1 MRAVLISIALGVSA
15 QAADYYVATNGNDT
29 TGTGSIGSPYATLA
43 KAVSVMSAGDATH
56 MRGGR
61 YSTSSQINMTAIGS
75 SGSRYTVTNYP
86 GEVPILDYTAEAR
99 GSSDGIRITGAYWQ
113 LYGLVITNAAHN
125 GLNIRGASSVGAGSF
140 NWIERCCFVGCS
152 NSGFMV
158 GCSSSVTYLPG
169 SNTILNCDAVRNFDG
184 PVGGNADGF
193 SAKWYIGPGNQF
205 MGCRSWQN
213 SDDGWDLWMGQNPVV
228 ISNCWAFQNG
238 SNVWNSSSFAGNGD
252 GFKLGGNYVAANH
265 HLMYALSYQNVGTT
279 GNGVDQNDNTGNLTV
294 DQVTSWGNINA
305 NFNLDHDN
313 EGGNESHL
321 IRNCVSLLGGTSDA
335 FTSNTTQ
342 QSNSWQVISGSVT
355 SNDFVSMDASQLTAA
370 RQADGSLPVITL
382 VHPVAGGRL
391 VDKGIIIPGYFYCGS
406 APDLGAFETCSSNL
420 PPSITQ
426 QPQSTTNCAG
436 ATATFSVTASGTAPL
451 YYQWQTN
458 SVNLVNG
465 GDYSGVTSNVL
476 TVSPVSSADAGS
488 YQCIVTNASGSLT
501 SSVATLTV
509 TAKSSDPTSATA
521 SATTICNGQSTAL
534 TLNGGGGGTSETI
547 HWYGGSCGGTS
558 VGTGNGLSV
567 SPTASTTYYGRY
579 EDGAP
584 CSYTSACASV
594 TITVNAK
601 SSDPTSATASA
612 TTICNGQSTAL
623 TLNGGAGGTSETIHW
638 YGGSCGGTSVGTGN
652 GLSVSPTASTTYY
665 GCYED
670 GAPCSYTS
678 ACASVTI
685 TVLTDPFQR
694 WQLLYFGCTNSGSVC
709 AQAAPDADP
718 YGKGISNTN
727 QFLAGL
733 NPTNLASVFT
743 IVAVGQS
750 GGTNTVTW
758 KGSGGDVNAAS
769 FCGPTVIT
777 NIVQGSVGA
786 VGGYT
791 NNFTDIS
798 GPMVVVPAGDTVTN
812 YSDASGTNVYYR
824 IRLGP

>member
-1 MRAVLISIALGVSA
+1 
-15 QAADYYVATNGNDT
+15 
-29 TGTGSIGSPYATLA
+29 
-43 KAVSVMSAGDATH
+43 
-56 MRGGR
+56 
-61 YSTSSQINMTAIGS
+61 
-75 SGSRYTVTNYP
+75 
-86 GEVPILDYTAEAR
+86 
-99 GSSDGIRITGAYWQ
+99 
-113 LYGLVITNAAHN
+113 
-125 GLNIRGASSVGAGSF
+125 
-140 NWIERCCFVGCS
+140 
-152 NSGFMV
+152 
-158 GCSSSVTYLPG
+158 
-169 SNTILNCDAVRNFDG
+169 
-184 PVGGNADGF
+184 
-193 SAKWYIGPGNQF
+193 
-205 MGCRSWQN
+205 
-213 SDDGWDLWMGQNPVV
+213 
-228 ISNCWAFQNG
+228 
-238 SNVWNSSSFAGNGD
+238 
-252 GFKLGGNYVAANH
+252 
-265 HLMYALSYQNVGTT
+265 
-279 GNGVDQNDNTGNLTV
+279 
-294 DQVTSWGNINA
+294 
-305 NFNLDHDN
+305 
-313 EGGNESHL
+313 
-321 IRNCVSLLGGTSDA
+321 
-335 FTSNTTQ
+335 
-342 QSNSWQVISGSVT
+342 
-355 SNDFVSMDASQLTAA
+355 
-370 RQADGSLPVITL
+370 
-382 VHPVAGGRL
+382 
-391 VDKGIIIPGYFYCGS
+391 
-406 APDLGAFETCSSNL
+406 
-420 PPSITQ
+420 
-426 QPQSTTNCAG
+426 
-436 ATATFSVTASGTAPL
+436 
-451 YYQWQTN
+451 
-458 SVNLVNG
+458 
-465 GDYSGVTSNVL
+465 
-476 TVSPVSSADAGS
+476 
-488 YQCIVTNASGSLT
+488 
-501 SSVATLTV
+501 
-509 TAKSSDPTSATA
+509 
-521 SATTICNGQSTAL
+521 
-534 TLNGGGGGTSETI
+534 
-547 HWYGGSCGGTS
+547 

-567 SPTASTTYYGRY
+567 SPTASTTYYGCY